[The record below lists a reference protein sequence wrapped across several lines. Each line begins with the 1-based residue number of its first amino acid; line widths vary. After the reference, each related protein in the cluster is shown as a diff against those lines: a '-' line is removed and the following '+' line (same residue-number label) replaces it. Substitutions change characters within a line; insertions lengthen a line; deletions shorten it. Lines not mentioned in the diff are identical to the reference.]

1 MYGNAL
7 YRQRFRQAAEAAA
20 RHDGEYAAQLAMLTR
35 AGGTDRRAAWLM
47 IVAMVGVSAL
57 LVAFRQSLDG
67 IRLAL

>member
-1 MYGNAL
+1 
-7 YRQRFRQAAEAAA
+7 
-20 RHDGEYAAQLAMLTR
+20 MLTR